1 MTGPAARLGIALFLS
16 CLAAVIG
23 LQGQQRGAVR
33 PAPAA
38 ETAAVLFEDI
48 TQQAGIAFRHTNG
61 ASADKHIVETMS
73 SGGLFFDYDNDGWPD
88 VFLVDGGSLADP
100 KVAGTARD
108 RLYRNRRDGTF
119 EDVTAAS
126 RITHQGFG
134 VGACAGD
141 FDNDGWTDL
150 YLTREGPNALYRNGE
165 RGTFTDVTQ
174 AAGVAS
180 TQMSTSCAFADVD
193 KDGDLDLFVAHYV
206 DVSKGE
212 SYCGDNRVR
221 AYCRPDVYRGQPNT
235 FYRNNGD
242 GTFTDATR
250 TAGLHTTA
258 GKGLGVV
265 FGDYDDD
272 GWPDLFVANDLVPN
286 LLYHNEGRGTFKE
299 VGLLAGVAVASDGK
313 ARAGMG
319 TDFGDYDGDG
329 RLDLVVTNF
338 ELETHNVFRNLG
350 DGLFA
355 DATAT
360 TGMNVAT
367 LAYLGFGAV
376 FLDYDN
382 DGDLDLAIANGHV
395 LDNAEHFRANSTYA
409 QRNLLLRNDAGRF
422 RDVGRTSGRGFALV
436 KVGRALAA
444 GDIDNDGDLDLLVTN
459 NGQTADLLRNDGGSA
474 GAALMVKLI
483 GKQSNRNGVGAR
495 LRLVA
500 GGRTQI
506 REVKT
511 GSSYLSQ
518 SDMRQHF
525 GLGRSTQAERLEIR
539 WPSGRVETIQN
550 VPANAIV
557 TVTEGEGITGRIAF
571 AGR

>member
-1 MTGPAARLGIALFLS
+1 MTGATARLGAALCLS
-16 CLAAVIG
+16 CVAAVIG
-23 LQGQQRGAVR
+23 LQGQQRGATR

-38 ETAAVLFEDI
+38 EAAAVQFEDI

-61 ASADKHIVETMS
+61 ASPDKHIVETMS
-73 SGGLFFDYDNDGWPD
+73 SGGLFFDYDNDGWLD

-150 YLTREGPNALYRNGE
+150 YLTREGPNTLYRNGE

-180 TQMSTSCAFADVD
+180 TRMSTSCAFADVD

-206 DVSKGE
+206 DLSKGE

-250 TAGLHTTA
+250 MAGLHTTA

-265 FGDYDDD
+265 FSDYDDD

-286 LLYHNEGRGTFKE
+286 LLYHNEGRGSFKE

-355 DATAT
+355 DATTT

-395 LDNAEHFRANSTYA
+395 LDNAEHFRANSAYA

-459 NGQTADLLRNDGGSA
+459 NGQTADLLRNDGGSG
-474 GAALMVKLI
+474 GAALMVKLV

-500 GGRTQI
+500 GGKAQI

-518 SDMRQHF
+518 SDLRQHF
-525 GLGRSTQAERLEIR
+525 GLGRATQAERLEIR
-539 WPSGRVETIQN
+539 WPSGKTDMLQN
-550 VPANAIV
+550 VEANAIV
-557 TVTEGEGITGRIAF
+557 TVTEGEGITARTPF